1 MNQPSLQVHPEL
13 RPFAER
19 LPRLS
24 VHARNLWLWRLLT
37 RLQRASKPPED
48 VRAHNIFIPSR
59 ADGTKLR
66 LRIYRPRV
74 AASPLASLLWLHG
87 GGYVM
92 GKPEMDDSICIQ
104 YTREVGIL
112 VASVDYRCAPTHPF
126 PTPLEDAYTALT
138 WLHSHA
144 EELGLASERIAIGG
158 ESGGGGL
165 AAALAQLALDR
176 REVQPAFQLLV
187 YPMLDDRTA
196 LRADLAEDWTML
208 WSQASNRFGWESYL
222 KQPCGAA
229 EVPPYS
235 VPARRNNLSGLP
247 PAWIG
252 VGTLDLFH
260 EEDLAYARRL
270 NECEVAC
277 ELHVVPGAFHGF
289 DVTAPQAQVVQE
301 FRRSQIA
308 ALKMS
313 LTGLPVESGN

>member
-1 MNQPSLQVHPEL
+1 MHHPSPEVHPEL

-19 LPRLS
+19 LPKLS

-37 RLQRASKPPED
+37 RLQWASKSPED
-48 VRAHNIFIPSR
+48 LLVHNIFIPSR
-59 ADGTKLR
+59 VDKTKLR
-66 LRIYRPRV
+66 LRIYQPKT
-74 AASPLASLLWLHG
+74 AAPPLPGLVWLHG

-104 YTREVGIL
+104 YAREAGL
-112 VASVDYRCAPTHPF
+112 VVVSVDYRCAPAHPF
-126 PTPLEDAYTALT
+126 PTPLEDAYSALA
-138 WLHSHA
+138 WMHSHA
-144 EELGLASERIAIGG
+144 EQLGLDAERIAIGG

-165 AAALAQLALDR
+165 AATLAQLALDR
-176 REVQPAFQLLV
+176 REIQPVFQLLI

-196 LRADLAEDWTML
+196 LRTDLAEDWTML

-222 KQPCGAA
+222 TQPCGAA

-235 VPARRNNLSGLP
+235 VPARRTDLSGLP

-260 EEDLAYARRL
+260 EEDVAYAHRL
-270 NECEVAC
+270 TACGVPC
-277 ELHVVPGAFHGF
+277 ELRVVPGAFHGF

-308 ALKMS
+308 ALRRS
-313 LTGLPVESGN
+313 LT